1 MPTLG
6 TDFDLI
12 IDDGS
17 HQVEHQILTANTF
30 MPLLGPRGIYVI
42 EDIHLKDREMIKN
55 GIKNP
60 SEFREVIDTEGLI
73 GDLMLIFK
81 KESV

>member
-1 MPTLG
+1 
-6 TDFDLI
+6 
-12 IDDGS
+12 
-17 HQVEHQILTANTF
+17 

>member
-1 MPTLG
+1 
-6 TDFDLI
+6 
-12 IDDGS
+12 
-17 HQVEHQILTANTF
+17 
-30 MPLLGPRGIYVI
+30 
-42 EDIHLKDREMIKN
+42 MIKN